1 MNGEPKPFT
10 DPTSEIPLIADNLAS
25 VKHHIGE
32 AARKAGRDPDSIH
45 LIVVSK
51 QVSSEKIIEAY
62 QAGSKY
68 FGENKVQEA
77 VSKIGEV
84 NAKDV
89 SWHFIGHLQ
98 KNKIKYLDSQFDLI
112 HSVDSLSLAEKIS
125 AYCEGQNRKQGVL
138 LQVNVSGEEAKFG
151 MTPSELEEQLP
162 SFGQLQGILVQGLMT
177 IPPQDSDAENSRQYF
192 SALRE
197 LRDKYRAMNIEGV
210 ELNEL
215 SMGMTND
222 YPIAV
227 EEGATFVR
235 VGTAIFGQR

>member
-1 MNGEPKPFT
+1 
-10 DPTSEIPLIADNLAS
+10 LIAHNLAS
-25 VKHHIGE
+25 VTHYIGE
-32 AARKAGRDPDSIH
+32 AARKAGRDPDSIR

-62 QAGSKY
+62 QAGSKC

-77 VSKIGEV
+77 VSKIDEV
-84 NAKDV
+84 NAQDV

-98 KNKIKYLDSQFDLI
+98 KNKIKYLDSQFNLI

-125 AYCEGQNRKQGVL
+125 AYCEGQNRKQCIL

-151 MTPSELEEQLP
+151 MTPSELEDQLP

>member
-1 MNGEPKPFT
+1 M
-10 DPTSEIPLIADNLAS
+10 IADNLAS
-25 VKHHIGE
+25 VTHHIGE
-32 AARKAGRDPDSIH
+32 AARKAGRNPDSIR

-62 QAGSKY
+62 QTGSKC

-77 VSKIGEV
+77 ISKIDEV
-84 NAKDV
+84 NAQDV

-98 KNKIKYLDSQFDLI
+98 KNKIKYLDSRFDLI

-125 AYCEGQNRKQGVL
+125 AYCEGQNRQQAVL
-138 LQVNVSGEEAKFG
+138 LQVNISGEEAKFG

-162 SFGQLQGILVQGLMT
+162 SFGQLQGIQVQGLMT
-177 IPPQDSDAENSRQYF
+177 IPPHNPDAENSRQYF

-197 LRDKYRAMNIEGV
+197 LRDKCKTKNIEGI

-227 EEGATFVR
+227 EEGATLVR

>member
-1 MNGEPKPFT
+1 M
-10 DPTSEIPLIADNLAS
+10 IADNLAS
-25 VKHHIGE
+25 VTHHIGE
-32 AARKAGRDPDSIH
+32 AARKAGRDPDSIN

-77 VSKIGEV
+77 VSKIGEI
-84 NAKDV
+84 NAQDV

>member
-1 MNGEPKPFT
+1 M
-10 DPTSEIPLIADNLAS
+10 IADNLAS
-25 VKHHIGE
+25 VTHHIGE
-32 AARKAGRDPDSIH
+32 VARKAGRDPDSIH

-84 NAKDV
+84 NAQDV

-177 IPPQDSDAENSRQYF
+177 IPPQDFDAENSRQYF

-197 LRDKYRAMNIEGV
+197 LRDKYRAMNIEGI

>member
-1 MNGEPKPFT
+1 M
-10 DPTSEIPLIADNLAS
+10 IADNLAS
-25 VKHHIGE
+25 VTHHIGE

-51 QVSSEKIIEAY
+51 QVSSKKIIEAY

-77 VSKIGEV
+77 VSKIDEV
-84 NAKDV
+84 NAQDV

-98 KNKIKYLDSQFDLI
+98 KNKIRYLDSQFDLI
-112 HSVDSLSLAEKIS
+112 HSVDSLALAEKIS
-125 AYCEGQNRKQGVL
+125 AYCEGQNRKQGIL

-197 LRDKYRAMNIEGV
+197 LRDKYRAMNVEGV

>member
-1 MNGEPKPFT
+1 MSGELRPYT
-10 DPTSEIPLIADNLAS
+10 DSTSDIPLIADNLAS
-25 VKHHIGE
+25 VIHHIGE
-32 AARKAGRDPDSIH
+32 AARKVGRSPDSIR
-45 LIVVSK
+45 LVAVSK
-51 QVSSEKIIEAY
+51 QVSSEKTIEAY
-62 QAGSKY
+62 QAGSKC
-68 FGENKVQEA
+68 FGENKAQEA
-77 VSKIGEV
+77 VSKIDEV
-84 NAKDV
+84 NAQDI

-98 KNKIKYLDSQFDLI
+98 KNKIKYLDSRFDLI

-125 AYCEGQNRKQGVL
+125 AYCKSQNQQQAVL

-162 SFGQLQGILVQGLMT
+162 SFGQLQGIKVQGLMT
-177 IPPQDSDAENSRQYF
+177 IPPQDPDAENSRKYF
-192 SALRE
+192 IALRA
-197 LRDKYRAMNIEGV
+197 LRDKCQAKNIEGI

-227 EEGATFVR
+227 EEGATLVR

>member
-1 MNGEPKPFT
+1 M
-10 DPTSEIPLIADNLAS
+10 IADNLAS
-25 VKHHIGE
+25 VTHHIGE

-77 VSKIGEV
+77 VSKIGKV
-84 NAKDV
+84 NAQDV

-125 AYCEGQNRKQGVL
+125 AYCEGQNRKQSVL

-177 IPPQDSDAENSRQYF
+177 IPPQDFDAENSRQYF

>member
-1 MNGEPKPFT
+1 
-10 DPTSEIPLIADNLAS
+10 LIADNLAS
-25 VKHHIGE
+25 VIRHIGE
-32 AARKAGRDPDSIH
+32 AAQKVGRNPDSIR
-45 LIVVSK
+45 LIAVSK

-62 QAGSKY
+62 QAGSRC

-77 VSKIGEV
+77 VSKIDEV
-84 NAKDV
+84 NAQDV

-98 KNKIKYLDSQFDLI
+98 KNKIKYLDSRFDLI

-125 AYCEGQNRKQGVL
+125 AYFEGRNQKQAIL

-162 SFGQLQGILVQGLMT
+162 SFGQLQGIQIQGLMT
-177 IPPQDSDAENSRQYF
+177 IPPQDPDAENSRQYF
-192 SALRE
+192 STLRE
-197 LRDKYRAMNIEGV
+197 LRDKCQAMSIEGV

-222 YPIAV
+222 YRVAV
-227 EEGATFVR
+227 EEGATLVR

>member
-1 MNGEPKPFT
+1 M
-10 DPTSEIPLIADNLAS
+10 IADNLAS
-25 VKHHIGE
+25 VMHHIDE
-32 AARKAGRDPDSIH
+32 AAQKAGRSPDSIR
-45 LIVVSK
+45 LISVSK
-51 QVSSEKIIEAY
+51 QVSFGKIIEAY
-62 QAGSKY
+62 QAGSKC

-77 VSKIGEV
+77 VSKIDEIS
-84 NAKDV
+84 AQDI

-98 KNKIKYLDSQFDLI
+98 KNKIKYLNSQFDLI

-125 AYCEGQNRKQGVL
+125 AYCEGQNRKQGIL

-151 MTPSELEEQLP
+151 MTPSELEEELS

>member
-1 MNGEPKPFT
+1 M
-10 DPTSEIPLIADNLAS
+10 IADNLAS
-25 VKHHIGE
+25 VSHHIGE
-32 AARKAGRDPDSIH
+32 AARKKGRNSDSIR

-62 QAGSKY
+62 QAGSKC

-77 VSKIGEV
+77 ISKIDEV

-98 KNKIKYLDSQFDLI
+98 KNKIKYLDSRFDLI
-112 HSVDSLSLAEKIS
+112 HSIDSFSLAEKIS
-125 AYCEGQNRKQGVL
+125 AHCEGRNRQQSVL
-138 LQVNVSGEEAKFG
+138 LQVNISGEEAKFG

-162 SFGQLQGILVQGLMT
+162 SFGQLQGIKVQGLMT
-177 IPPQDSDAENSRQYF
+177 IPPQNPDAENSRQYY

-197 LRDKYRAMNIEGV
+197 LRDKFQAKNIEGI
-210 ELNEL
+210 ELKEL

-222 YPIAV
+222 YSIAV
-227 EEGATFVR
+227 EEGATLVR

>member
-1 MNGEPKPFT
+1 M
-10 DPTSEIPLIADNLAS
+10 IADNLAS
-25 VKHHIGE
+25 VTHHIGE

-68 FGENKVQEA
+68 FGENKVQE
-77 VSKIGEV
+77 
-84 NAKDV
+84 V

-98 KNKIKYLDSQFDLI
+98 KNKIRYLDSQFDLI
-112 HSVDSLSLAEKIS
+112 HSVDSLALAEKIS